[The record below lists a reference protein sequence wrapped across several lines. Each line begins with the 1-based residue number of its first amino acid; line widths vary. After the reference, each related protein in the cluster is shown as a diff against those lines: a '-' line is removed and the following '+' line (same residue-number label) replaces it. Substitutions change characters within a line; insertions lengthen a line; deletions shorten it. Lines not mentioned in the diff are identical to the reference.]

1 MLPHV
6 FLLLYSLTLNIYQCL
21 ALPFRHCRALPF
33 RHCRALPFRHC
44 RALPFRHCRA
54 LPFRQYNAK
63 VRLQLTCV
71 IIEES
76 SNKPLG
82 RWLIITSLGISRYF
96 KNFINSNILNFK
108 TPWFVSSYV
117 QSRSLIWVRQRSLSI
132 FLVQLRENVTSV
144 SRDTACNS

>member
-6 FLLLYSLTLNIYQCL
+6 FLLHYSLTLNICQCL
-21 ALPFRHCRALPF
+21 ALPFRHCRALPFRHCRALPF

-63 VRLQLTCV
+63 VRLLLTCV

-108 TPWFVSSYV
+108 TPWFKFPLTFKVGH
-117 QSRSLIWVRQRSLSI
+117 
-132 FLVQLRENVTSV
+132 
-144 SRDTACNS
+144 